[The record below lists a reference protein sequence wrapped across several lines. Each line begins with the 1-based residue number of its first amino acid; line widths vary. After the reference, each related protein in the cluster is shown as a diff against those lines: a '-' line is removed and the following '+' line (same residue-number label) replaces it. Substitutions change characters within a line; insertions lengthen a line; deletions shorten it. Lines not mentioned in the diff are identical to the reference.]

1 MQELGRLVLVLGLI
15 LVIAGGLLYLAGKLG
30 LGGLPGDFIVHKGSL
45 RIYFPLATCVLLSL
59 LVTLLL
65 WLFRR

>member
-1 MQELGRLVLVLGLI
+1 MQEFGRLVLVLGLI

-30 LGGLPGDFIVHKGSL
+30 LGSLPGDFIVHKGSL
-45 RIYFPLATCVLLSL
+45 RIYVPLATCVLLSL